1 MFNQI
6 TLLGYLGKDAS
17 STNNNGTIV
26 TKFSVATKKSW
37 KDQNDDWQE
46 KSQWHE
52 VVCFGPTYQAMT
64 SRLVKGAQVFV
75 QGQLTTHKYDRTHK
89 VPAGGKKVIEYVI
102 KQLVVEIKADTIR
115 ILDRSSNSDHDA
127 TEPEP
132 TEAP

>member
-6 TLLGYLGKDAS
+6 TILGYLGNDAS
-17 STNNNGTIV
+17 SKNANGTTV

-37 KDQNDDWQE
+37 KDQNNEWQE
-46 KSQWHE
+46 KSQWHQ
-52 VVCFGPTYQAMT
+52 VVCFGATFESLT
-64 SRLVKGAQVFV
+64 SPLKGAQVFV
-75 QGQLTTHKYDRTHK
+75 QGQLTTHEYDRTHK

-115 ILDRSSNSDHDA
+115 VLDRSANTDHEA

>member
-17 STNNNGTIV
+17 SSNKGGAIV

-37 KDQNDDWQE
+37 KDQNDEWQE
-46 KSQWHE
+46 KSQWHQ
-52 VVCFGPTYQAMT
+52 VVCFGEKFEAMT

-75 QGQLTTHKYDRTHK
+75 QGQLTTHNYDRTIK
-89 VPAGGKKVIEYVI
+89 VPAGNGKVIEHVV
-102 KQLVVEIKADTIR
+102 KQLVVEVKADTIR
-115 ILDRSSNSDHDA
+115 IPDRSANTDNEEV
-127 TEPEP
+127 EPES

>member
-17 STNNNGTIV
+17 SSNKGGTIV

-37 KDQNDDWQE
+37 KDQNDEWQE
-46 KSQWHE
+46 KSQWHQI
-52 VVCFGPTYQAMT
+52 VCFGPTFEAMT

-75 QGQLTTHKYDRTHK
+75 QGQLSTHDYDRTIK
-89 VPAGGKKVIEYVI
+89 VPAGGKKVIEHVI

-115 ILDRSSNSDHDA
+115 ILDRSANSDHDA
-127 TEPEP
+127 AEPEP

>member
-17 STNNNGTIV
+17 STNKNGTTV

-37 KDQNDDWQE
+37 KDENNEWQE
-46 KSQWHE
+46 KSQWHQI
-52 VVCFGPTYQAMT
+52 VCFGPNFEAMT

-75 QGQLTTHKYDRTHK
+75 QGQLTTHEYDRIIK
-89 VPAGGKKVIEYVI
+89 VPAGNSKVIEHVI
-102 KQLVVEIKADTIR
+102 KQLVVEVKADTIR
-115 ILDRSSNSDHDA
+115 VLDRSANPDHDA